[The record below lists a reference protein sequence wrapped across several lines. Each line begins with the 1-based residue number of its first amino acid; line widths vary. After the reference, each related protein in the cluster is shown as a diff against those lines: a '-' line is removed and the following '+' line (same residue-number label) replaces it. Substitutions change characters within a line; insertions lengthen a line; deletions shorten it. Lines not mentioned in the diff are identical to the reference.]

1 MSKLML
7 HAGAHAISRE
17 ALDEIKAPRGTKT
30 WNPIPH
36 RRMLE
41 LVEGAVEK
49 VGLHVVEQAHGVM
62 ADGSRYFGL
71 LELRNGKNA
80 DDYGLVVGLRNS
92 TDKSLKAGLA
102 VGSTVFV
109 CDNLAFSADIVIGR
123 KHTLNID
130 EDLPELVVD
139 AVSRLGAMR
148 VKQDTRIAAYK
159 TTEITDS
166 QVNDL
171 VIRGLDKEIFTA
183 TRIPKILA
191 EYREPR
197 HPEFA
202 VAKNGWRFFNAVTE
216 IAKESPFFDR
226 PKQTIALHELMDGVC
241 GVTAN

>member
-1 MSKLML
+1 
-7 HAGAHAISRE
+7 
-17 ALDEIKAPRGTKT
+17 
-30 WNPIPH
+30 
-36 RRMLE
+36 
-41 LVEGAVEK
+41 
-49 VGLHVVEQAHGVM
+49 
-62 ADGSRYFGL
+62 
-71 LELRNGKNA
+71 
-80 DDYGLVVGLRNS
+80 
-92 TDKSLKAGLA
+92 
-102 VGSTVFV
+102 
-109 CDNLAFSADIVIGR
+109 
-123 KHTLNID
+123 
-130 EDLPELVVD
+130 LVVD